1 MHEGD
6 PAMTMETPDAASSSG
21 PMPAHTMAQTA
32 NSLMTSIFSLVER
45 IAAPFLR
52 ISLGV
57 VLFWIGALKFPHP
70 APIVALLQ
78 ASFVWHFLAVNGF
91 VYVLGGLEIL
101 AAILLVANVGVR
113 YVALLALLLFA
124 GTLSIFLPAP
134 QVTYGTAGFPNLSL
148 AGQFLLKDLVLAG
161 AALTLVAGGVAP
173 PRPAGGARRP
183 RGG

>member
-1 MHEGD
+1 
-6 PAMTMETPDAASSSG
+6 MTMETPHAASSSG

-113 YVALLALLLFA
+113 YVGLLALLLFA
-124 GTLSIFLPAP
+124 GTLSIFLTAP

-161 AALTLVAGGVAP
+161 AALTLVAGDVA
-173 PRPAGGARRP
+173 RRARAGGAASR
-183 RGG
+183 